1 MRIKHMA
8 GEQSRRE
15 EMDELRKKIEVRDE
29 AIVGLK
35 RRVEEQQK
43 MIEELKRMVIGEEDE
58 EEGDAE

>member
-1 MRIKHMA
+1 MA